1 VSRRLAPHLE
11 AEIIRLWDHADLSA
25 KEIARRLGIW
35 DTAVRRV
42 GRAFGLPPKQAR
54 REDRQRGARRGAE
67 MAHEAAEIR
76 AEDQVA
82 RCDVLLAADRQRRV
96 SKLKARHVR
105 VRCQCGGMID
115 LGNVAGHTC
124 GSPVAA

>member
-1 VSRRLAPHLE
+1 MSRRLAPHLE

-54 REDRQRGARRGAE
+54 REDRQRGARLGAA
-67 MAHEAAEIR
+67 MAHEAAEVR

-82 RCDVLLAADRQRRV
+82 RCDAMLAADRRRRV
-96 SKLKARHVR
+96 SKLRARHVR
-105 VRCQCGGMID
+105 VRCQCGGVID
-115 LGNVAGHTC
+115 LGDRDQHQCGHR
-124 GSPVAA
+124 AA